1 MPFGFGWWEPGDIPR
16 KKVLVVGRPYRDRKK
31 AKRRRS
37 GR

>member
-1 MPFGFGWWEPGDIPR
+1 MPVGWLTDRVDPKHPGTA
-16 KKVLVVGRPYRDRKK
+16 GRPYRDRKK